1 MKRKLNIW
9 TGIVGGFFLNLLVG
23 VLLLVDVPLEFW
35 SYEGHGLLVIG
46 KWKIFHPT
54 LIELY
59 VSGFIHLGGL
69 GGLFGAWR
77 DYEYRKIEAL
87 KPLWKLLPLLLG
99 LGIFFGIMGPLY
111 LLALGGV
118 AVVRLLTRLTII
130 SIIGDFG
137 LIGLLSLFG
146 SPMPCFLLFGC
157 LVLGVL
163 IYQLEFT
170 QRGEDV
176 EDTDALGPAEDVSG

>member
-1 MKRKLNIW
+1 M
-9 TGIVGGFFLNLLVG
+9 
-23 VLLLVDVPLEFW
+23 
-35 SYEGHGLLVIG
+35 VIG
-46 KWKIFHPT
+46 NWKILQPT

-77 DYEYRKIEAL
+77 DYENRKIEAL
-87 KPLWKLLPLLLG
+87 KPLWKLLPVLLG

-118 AVVRLLTRLTII
+118 AVVRLLSRLTII

-137 LIGLLSLFG
+137 LIYLLSLFG
-146 SPMPCFLLFGC
+146 NPMPYFLLFGC

-163 IYQLEFT
+163 IYLLEFI
-170 QRGEDV
+170 RRKEEI
-176 EDTDALGPAEDVSG
+176 EDTDALGLVEDVSG